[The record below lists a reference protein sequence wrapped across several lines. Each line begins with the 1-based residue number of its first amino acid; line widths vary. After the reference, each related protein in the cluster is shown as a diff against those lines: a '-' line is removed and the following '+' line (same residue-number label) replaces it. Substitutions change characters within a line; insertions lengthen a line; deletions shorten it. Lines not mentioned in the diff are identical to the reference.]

1 MAQQN
6 SQVLG
11 KALGTTFPTP
21 NQLGAYPGGSVPP
34 VAAPAAA
41 PAPVSE
47 QPQGTDAELSKVT
60 SAMGS
65 QDVGALRTAQGQA
78 MQQAGELTGLA
89 AMLKSENEIKDA
101 TRNAERTK
109 KDAEEVKTLESQ
121 REAKTGEYKAFV
133 PTQESVKDLGM
144 LFGLVSVA
152 AFSSGGQGR
161 YSGMAAMKNMSAA
174 MQGYRE
180 GRNDIFNKELK
191 EYDKNMA
198 ALKANNDL
206 AQKTFDNAMKLM
218 SVDKDAGMAEMKRLA
233 AIDNNGMVA
242 MQVRS
247 GRFDEVGK
255 ILGHTADALE
265 KEKLQRDKLAETA
278 QTHAETIKHN
288 RETEAHLSRMEIIAR
303 NRASD
308 ATTRRDEKAMQ
319 SIGPALRNIAEQ
331 YPDGTAETLVGA
343 SPEDKKRV
351 QGSFRAVQ
359 ESESVADFVAK
370 NKGAV
375 GALAVVKNILK
386 IDAINSI
393 KNEDENVAAQ
403 QKSQLVDNEIDKAA
417 SSGKISA
424 QDAQDAK
431 ILQKKLFGL
440 ALADVQGSG
449 QRGSV
454 YLDRQFQNLYDQ
466 ASRQDTLLK
475 IIKERAKENNSNL
488 KIYKLNIERNNDHE
502 QFPLLEARSV
512 EDYIKER
519 APSKTPTDA
528 HVKLLKNNPSAE
540 NRKHFDEAYGEGTSR
555 KVLGN

>member
-1 MAQQN
+1 MAQQD

-11 KALGTTFPTP
+11 KALGTTFSTP

-34 VAAPAAA
+34 VAAPAPA
-41 PAPVSE
+41 PA
-47 QPQGTDAELSKVT
+47 QPQGTDADLSKVT

-65 QDVGALRTAQGQA
+65 QDVGTLRTAQGQA
-78 MQQAGELTGLA
+78 MQQAGELTGKA

-101 TRNAERTK
+101 TRNAERTR

-152 AFSSGGQGR
+152 AFSSGGEGR

-198 ALKANNDL
+198 ALKSNNDL

-218 SVDKDAGMAEMKRLA
+218 AVDKDAGMAEMKRLA

-242 MQVRS
+242 MQVRA
-247 GRFDEVGK
+247 GRFDEAGK

-265 KEKLQRDKLAETA
+265 KEKLQRDKLAERA
-278 QTHAETIKHN
+278 AHDSEVLQQRKRHDELIAE
-288 RETEAHLSRMEIIAR
+288 MAR
-303 NRASD
+303 NRTGASI
-308 ATTRRDEKAMQ
+308 TRRDEKAMQ

-331 YPDGTAETLVGA
+331 YPDNTAETLVGA
-343 SPEDKKRV
+343 SPEDKKRI

-403 QKSQLVDNEIDKAA
+403 QKSNLVDSEIDKAA

-454 YLDRQFQNLYDQ
+454 YLDKQFQNLYDQ

-488 KIYKLNIERNNDHE
+488 KIYKLNIERNNNPE
-502 QFPLLEARSV
+502 QFPLLEATSV
-512 EDYIKER
+512 EGYIKER
-519 APSKTPTDA
+519 APSKVPTDA
-528 HVKLLKNNPSAE
+528 HVKLLKNNPSDE
-540 NRKHFDEAYGEGTSR
+540 NKKHFDEAYGEGASK